1 MPICK
6 EPQKRLAARK
16 HQIITDF
23 VPMQNVPDKVIQ
35 NSTTLRWNLNEI
47 HQKGINGKGI
57 VIAILDDGIYP
68 HHSAFKKPLRTNRI
82 TAANFVLGEEK
93 LSVYKCEPGA
103 HGTMAAFI
111 AGGEAFSNVPCG
123 VAPNATLLLAR
134 IGKNKD
140 YKVSAVIAALEFF
153 IKLREDKGED
163 ALHVVSMSF
172 GMPYSP
178 DDKDQRT
185 IQKLI
190 LKLKSH
196 DVICVASAGNYG
208 AYKGG
213 VLFPACSEDVIS
225 VGALTSRGHNRE
237 SNAPTGINVLAPGED
252 IPVPSI
258 TQENGTVYDSGSS
271 CAAPAIA
278 GLVALVIHYAQKCE
292 SDPEDRKKYRT
303 LLYIKS
309 KIFGKEMIGDSD
321 TILEPGQFFDHRL
334 NNFEQKQEIER
345 LRKELDSKK

>member
-1 MPICK
+1 MAIRK
-6 EPQKRLAARK
+6 ESQKHLASK
-16 HQIITDF
+16 KQQILTDF
-23 VPMQNVPDKVIQ
+23 VPMHDVPDDVKQ
-35 NSTTLRWNLNEI
+35 NSATLRWNLEEI
-47 HQKGINGKGI
+47 HDRGINGEGI

-68 HHSAFKKPLRTNRI
+68 HHSAFKAPLQKNRI

-93 LSVYKCEPGA
+93 LNVYKCEPGA

-140 YKVSAVIAALEFF
+140 YKVSAVIAALEFLV
-153 IKLREDKGED
+153 KHREDKGED

-172 GMPYSP
+172 GMPYNP
-178 DDKDQRT
+178 DDEDQRT
-185 IQKLI
+185 IQNLI
-190 LKLKSH
+190 LKLKSLN
-196 DVICVASAGNYG
+196 VICVASAGNYG

-213 VLFPACSEDVIS
+213 VLFPACSEDIIC
-225 VGALTSRGHNRE
+225 VGALTTRGHSRE
-237 SNAPTGINVLAPGED
+237 SNAPTGINVLAPGEN

-278 GLVALVIHYAQKCE
+278 GLVALVIHYGQKCE
-292 SDPEDRKKYRT
+292 SDPKGRKKYRS

-309 KIFGKEMIGDSD
+309 KIFGKEMKGDSD
-321 TILEPGQFFDHRL
+321 TILEPGRFFAHRL